1 VPFFSTYL
9 AQAERERAPSGM
21 QVRTGYRWLSSNQ
34 RGTTY
39 MCHELVP
46 DWNRMLLR
54 AGGGGKQTGSSTA
67 RLSCKCFLF
76 PGSSLVRHTPD
87 THTLITT
94 CHQAAFKT
102 T

>member
-1 VPFFSTYL
+1 MTSEDRSLCALLFYL

-54 AGGGGKQTGSSTA
+54 AGGGGGS
-67 RLSCKCFLF
+67 RLEAAQPGCHVNVSC
-76 PGSSLVRHTPD
+76 SQVVASYD
-87 THTLITT
+87 THQTHTR
-94 CHQAAFKT
+94 
-102 T
+102 